1 VRGGGR
7 RDRAPCARVA
17 RGATKLIGTLDWA
30 RATGGN
36 LTAAERRSLLAP
48 VLRAMVAYSIG
59 RLRLSLGL
67 RPARLA
73 ELDLDSLRVPDSR
86 LVREAETEGRA
97 TLSPVVLNHSY
108 RTFAFGLA
116 LGRLDGIAVDVEHFY
131 AACLLHDLALE
142 KPHPGRCFAVVG
154 AERVLRVAERAGVE
168 PKVAQEIAE
177 AVAMHITPG
186 AGFECGPL
194 APLVAAGALVD
205 LVGTRLEAIDPATV
219 RGILARHPRT
229 EFRDRFGEYWKREAA
244 AVPRGRAALLER
256 WARLSTF
263 ARWAPF
269 PE

>member
-1 VRGGGR
+1 M
-7 RDRAPCARVA
+7 
-17 RGATKLIGTLDWA
+17 IGTLDWA

-36 LTAAERRSLLAP
+36 LTAGERRSLLAP
-48 VLRAMVAYSIG
+48 ILRAMLAYSIG
-59 RLRLSLGL
+59 RLRLALGL

-73 ELDLDSLRVPDSR
+73 ELDLDSLRIPDSR
-86 LVREAETEGRA
+86 LVREVEAECRA
-97 TLSPVVLNHSY
+97 TLSPFLVNHSY

-116 LGRLDGIAVDVEHFY
+116 LGRLDGIAVDLEPFY

-142 KPHPGRCFAVVG
+142 QPHPGRCFAVVG
-154 AERVLRVAERAGVE
+154 AEGVLRVAARAGVDAR
-168 PKVAQEIAE
+168 VAEEIAE

-186 AGFECGPL
+186 AGFERGPL

-205 LVGTRLEAIDPATV
+205 LVGTRLEAIDPASV
-219 RGILARHPRT
+219 ASVVARHPRT
-229 EFRDRFGEYWKREAA
+229 DFKARFGECWRREAA
-244 AVPRGRAALLER
+244 SVPRGRAALLER